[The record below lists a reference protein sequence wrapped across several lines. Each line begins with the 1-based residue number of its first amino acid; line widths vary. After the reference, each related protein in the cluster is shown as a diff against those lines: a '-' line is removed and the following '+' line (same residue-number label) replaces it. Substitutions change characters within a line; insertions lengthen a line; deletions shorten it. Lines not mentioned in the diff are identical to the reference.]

1 MIMRASV
8 AVLALAARHA
18 AAQSA
23 EPSPYDT
30 LVADTGCTTEI
41 TVDSD
46 REINTLQITATSATV
61 SVSNAGGGVKQIYLT
76 NQDGTVFGHSTGST
90 TATFDWAESSWDATT
105 YPYPGTPA
113 YLKGMVLFE
122 DCVMGKQDA
131 LRPTWATIM
140 ENYITSDA
148 PTFDAAGPPAPPSLP
163 PAPPSPPPAADE
175 AAAAAAPNPD
185 APVFGTVDFVN
196 NDVPVTFKRVASVKM
211 EYVKDA
217 KGLLVH
223 LLDHRETPSVGEATV
238 EASFPAGTTSLTACE
253 ASAYSVLCTDFN
265 LVPPYIANLESGTT
279 TATLAVTVTR
289 PYGNDIVRLVPTDSS
304 CVDYTIYAKLTTD
317 ATDAIAFGADA
328 YLEFKADEATLLGTT
343 FYAYVK
349 CDAGDLSYGQVDVA
363 TDVEAISSL
372 STDCIEGIGKDCE
385 TVVGYADCAPEH
397 AEGTSFDLDGKNCTC
412 YKGDAFC
419 EAPPPGTYFR
429 LSDGESV
436 GLALSLSVIVLL
448 VMMGLI
454 FMCLKKTAE
463 KQGNV
468 AVLATNTK
476 SVPQDDRL

>member
-1 MIMRASV
+1 MRASV
-8 AVLALAARHA
+8 ALLALAARHA

-30 LVADTGCTTEI
+30 LVAETGCTTDI
-41 TVDSD
+41 TVDSA
-46 REINTLQITATSATV
+46 RTITTTQSTATSATV

-76 NQDGTVFGHSTGST
+76 NQDGTVIGHSTEST
-90 TATFDWAESSWDATT
+90 TTTFSWAESEWDAT

-131 LRPTWATIM
+131 LLATWATTM

-148 PTFDAAGPPAPPSLP
+148 PTFSGSAFDAAAPSL
-163 PAPPSPPPAADE
+163 PPSPPPAANE

-185 APVFGTVDFVN
+185 APVFGTVDFVD
-196 NDVPVTFKRVASVKM
+196 NDLPVTFKRAAGVKM

-223 LLDHRETPSVGEATV
+223 LHDHRVSPSEGEATV
-238 EASFPAGTTSLTACE
+238 EASFAAGTTGLTACE
-253 ASAYSVLCTDFN
+253 ASAYSVLCTEFN
-265 LVPPYIANLESGTT
+265 LVPPYIANLESAAAM

-289 PYGNDIVRLVPTDSS
+289 PYGNEVVRLAPSDSS
-304 CVDYTIYAKLTTD
+304 CVDYTIYAKLTAD
-317 ATDAIAFGADA
+317 ADDAIAFGADA
-328 YLEFKADEATLLGTT
+328 FIEFKADEAMLLGTT
-343 FYAYVK
+343 FYAFVK
-349 CDAGDLSYGQVDVA
+349 CGTGALAYGQVDVA
-363 TDVEAISSL
+363 TDVDAISSL
-372 STDCIEGIGKDCE
+372 SADCIEGIGNDCE
-385 TVVGYADCAPEH
+385 LLVGFASCDEVH

-419 EAPPPGTYFR
+419 EAPPAGTYFR

-448 VMMGLI
+448 LMMGLI

-476 SVPQDDRL
+476 GAVPQDDRL